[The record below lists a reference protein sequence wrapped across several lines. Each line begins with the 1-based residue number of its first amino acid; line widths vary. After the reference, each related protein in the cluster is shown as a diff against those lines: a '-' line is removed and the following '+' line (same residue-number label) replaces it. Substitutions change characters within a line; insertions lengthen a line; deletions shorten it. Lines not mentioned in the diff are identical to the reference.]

1 MTFVTSIKTCLRK
14 YADFRGRAARSELW
28 WFFFF
33 QFLLGI
39 LAVYVDLMVLGR
51 PAGALMPVGLTV
63 KALFFVPSWAVSGR
77 RLHDLGVSAWYAAP
91 VFVGMIV
98 VEIAKV
104 TRWSWFL
111 EGTIA
116 GPLVITLFACLM
128 LMAFGLRGA
137 VGPNRFGEDPVPPPK
152 WAV

>member
-1 MTFVTSIKTCLRK
+1 MNFFTSIKTCLRK
-14 YADFRGRAARSELW
+14 YADFTGRASRSELW
-28 WFFFF
+28 WFFLF

-51 PAGALMPVGLTV
+51 PTGALMPVGLAV
-63 KALFFVPSWAVSGR
+63 KAVFFVPSWAVSAR
-77 RLHDLGVSAWYAAP
+77 RLHDLGVSAWWAAP

-98 VEIAKV
+98 VEIAKL

-116 GPLVITLFACLM
+116 GPLVISLVGCLM
-128 LMAFGLRGA
+128 LMAFVLRGA
-137 VGPNRFGEDPVPPPK
+137 VGANRFGEDTVTGPK
-152 WAV
+152 GAA